1 MLQQTTV
8 PVVKQR
14 YALWLDEFPD
24 IHAVAKA
31 EQTQVLRAFEGLGY
45 YARARHLHQTAQH
58 IHQHGWPEDFVSL
71 RKLPGLG
78 DYTAKTIMSRCFKKP
93 VLAFDVNMHRL
104 FGRLYMKYPLSKQDE
119 KDLEQALAPLQ
130 KQHNPAIMGQALM
143 RFAQSEC
150 KKNMPACAHCLF
162 SSICRARRHN
172 AQQSLFP
179 EKRKKK
185 VYLESIVL
193 FIRRGDD
200 VLIEKRE
207 EGIGKGM
214 YSLPR
219 LSVEEFTQLSGQLS
233 GVFLALKSR
242 THTYTHH
249 QEKLMPHFLNL
260 KEPLNWD
267 FGPRCYFENEKKLQE
282 LPFMAIYRDILKSI
296 EQENLNTLF

>member
-14 YALWLDEFPD
+14 YGLWLSQFPD
-24 IHAVAKA
+24 IHTVACA
-31 EQTQVLRAFEGLGY
+31 ELTQVLRAFEGLGY
-45 YARARHLHQTAQH
+45 YARARHLHQTAQY
-58 IHQHGWPEDFVSL
+58 IHQHGWPEDFASL

-78 DYTAKTIMSRCFKKP
+78 DYTTKTIMSRCFKKP

-130 KQHNPAIMGQALM
+130 EKHNPAIMGQALM
-143 RFAQSEC
+143 RFAQGEC
-150 KKNMPACAHCLF
+150 KKNAPVCQNCLF
-162 SSICRARRHN
+162 ASMCQARKHN

-179 EKRKKK
+179 QKRKKK

-193 FIRRGDD
+193 IIRRDD
-200 VLIEKRE
+200 EILIEKRK

-219 LSVEEFTQLSGQLS
+219 LPLQDFVQLSQSLS
-233 GVFLALKSR
+233 SLFLPLKNKM
-242 THTYTHH
+242 HTYTHH
-249 QEKLMPHFLNL
+249 QEKLMPHFINL

-267 FGPRCYFENEKKLQE
+267 FGPNCYFEDEKNLKE
-282 LPFMAIYRDILKSI
+282 LPFMAIYRDILESVR
-296 EQENLNTLF
+296 EENLNTLF